1 MNSKHYYNYFLVRQC
16 TVSMLEHTRRFC
28 HAGGAVSVFMQ
39 RLEAPIMEEEGRDR
53 LMMWKYCTQCELI
66 TPIGTVSMKGSAAVY
81 TRVMRIWVILIRD
94 ADLDSNITVDLLFA
108 RGAWIRPNQDSQNWT
123 RQSAC
128 NIEYRYRIGGYLPG
142 ICLQQFLLL
151 LVFS

>member
-1 MNSKHYYNYFLVRQC
+1 MVNSKHYYNYFLVRQC

-66 TPIGTVSMKGSAAVY
+66 TPIGTYRFNDRLSRCIHKSYEDLGYFDPGCRSGFEYYGRSVICSW
-81 TRVMRIWVILIRD
+81 RVD
-94 ADLDSNITVDLLFA
+94 PTKSGFAKLDSA
-108 RGAWIRPNQDSQNWT
+108 
-123 RQSAC
+123 
-128 NIEYRYRIGGYLPG
+128 IGMQY
-142 ICLQQFLLL
+142 
-151 LVFS
+151 